1 MRLGTCCWWAPP
13 HGPISLGPGSAPG
26 RLLTPVR
33 SLTLLLAVFH
43 AVINALAVLAFFG
56 AFSVIALPTGFPTDF
71 LFGGHVERCDL
82 TGS

>member
-13 HGPISLGPGSAPG
+13 HDLYRPGSAPG

-33 SLTLLLAVFH
+33 SLTLLLTVFH
-43 AVINALAVLAFFG
+43 AFVDALAVLAFLG
-56 AFSVIALPTGFPTDF
+56 ALSGIAFPAGFTADF
-71 LFGGHVERCDL
+71 FLGSHGMRCDL

>member
-33 SLTLLLAVFH
+33 SLTLLLTVFH
-43 AVINALAVLAFFG
+43 AVVDALAVLAFLG
-56 AFSVIALPTGFPTDF
+56 ALSGIAFPAGFTADF
-71 LFGGHVERCDL
+71 FLGSHGMRCDL